1 MRLSPRVKRR
11 FTKIGLIAGLPLGAV
26 GYVRFVH
33 QPVLAMFTSKKT
45 TLKDEMAALQ
55 GSEAVVRS
63 ESILA
68 GPDVQRL
75 WEGKSP
81 RGGKAAPPAESSAEG
96 KGPTASGDFESTF
109 GETALW
115 ETSPEPVPSSAPITS
130 PTAGA
135 QAGASPSNPAVSGGV
150 DAGVKSA
157 AAAPSPVPASRSEP
171 TVGAVPSGADEAR
184 EIAAVEAALQAS
196 RSVEAVPEGVSAPPP
211 AKVPEEALRRSATI
225 YASAFNT
232 VKAPP
237 PGRIPPGQVAP
248 SHPPSGRRVATAEA
262 GVEAYLG
269 WGEGERV
276 SLSGRA
282 PSALAGKSVLKATQS
297 LLAVLKHNIVV
308 GSQPVKA
315 VFWVLGPL
323 NNVSAVPPGMTLMGD
338 VTLSPDRRRAMIKID
353 TCANDDTSAAAL
365 PCKGVVRGIGA
376 TDDGGEGLTGYYY
389 SPDAW
394 KAAFDGIS
402 AWLSTATLSKLNESY
417 STLGQSQLNQ
427 AQATNVYDAMT
438 NSFQRVSESFKA
450 SLPSAELRIAGG
462 AMVDILV
469 TESSELWR

>member
-1 MRLSPRVKRR
+1 
-11 FTKIGLIAGLPLGAV
+11 
-26 GYVRFVH
+26 
-33 QPVLAMFTSKKT
+33 
-45 TLKDEMAALQ
+45 
-55 GSEAVVRS
+55 
-63 ESILA
+63 
-68 GPDVQRL
+68 
-75 WEGKSP
+75 
-81 RGGKAAPPAESSAEG
+81 
-96 KGPTASGDFESTF
+96 
-109 GETALW
+109 
-115 ETSPEPVPSSAPITS
+115 
-130 PTAGA
+130 
-135 QAGASPSNPAVSGGV
+135 
-150 DAGVKSA
+150 
-157 AAAPSPVPASRSEP
+157 
-171 TVGAVPSGADEAR
+171 VGAVPTGADEAR
-184 EIAAVEAALQAS
+184 EIAAVEAALQTS
-196 RSVEAVPEGVSAPPP
+196 RSVEAVPQGVSAPPP
-211 AKVPEEALRRSATI
+211 AKVPEEALKRSAAI

-237 PGRIPPGQVAP
+237 SGRILSGQFSP

-376 TDDGGEGLTGYYY
+376 SDDGGEGLTGYYY

-402 AWLSTATLSKLNESY
+402 TWLSTATLSKLNESY

-427 AQATNVYDAMT
+427 AQASNVYDAMT

-462 AMVDILV
+462 AMVDILI